1 MQLACSDE
9 DLALLPVTWGRSAN
23 SLDNRMTPVHTFDT
37 GKIILKNIRFEKGG
51 YQPMDD
57 SSYMEFHLAGAALNG
72 KQAGLL
78 SFDFTSIAADLPA
91 RRMRISWLSDDNKEC
106 GAGQSLMMTAT
117 NGRLIVPLD
126 GFPSWLNAKKI
137 SAIRI
142 EMDETPGRS
151 AFNIAN
157 IRLEQRIMTTTGFD

>member
-1 MQLACSDE
+1 
-9 DLALLPVTWGRSAN
+9 
-23 SLDNRMTPVHTFDT
+23 
-37 GKIILKNIRFEKGG
+37 
-51 YQPMDD
+51 MDD

-142 EMDETPGRS
+142 EMDETPGSS